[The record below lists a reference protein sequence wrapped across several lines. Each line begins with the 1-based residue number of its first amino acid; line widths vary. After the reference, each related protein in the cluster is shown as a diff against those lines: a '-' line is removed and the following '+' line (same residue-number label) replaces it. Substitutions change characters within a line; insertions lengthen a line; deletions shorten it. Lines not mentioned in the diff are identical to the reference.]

1 MKQLTK
7 QKKII
12 LITAIIAVIFVVLA
26 STLGWYFGVY
36 SNPYFGT
43 VKKFE
48 TAKNFNETL
57 TEKQAKRDLNYVIKR
72 LRERHPAWLEDDND
86 TAEKVEAIYNE
97 EYNKIKGQQ
106 TVLSVWQATSRI
118 CSVIVDAHTA
128 IRYYGGD
135 KFINDLTDVNTYGY
149 PVTINGIKTSALF
162 EKSKSLYSYETENYL
177 NRRIYASY
185 LYSESNLNLLGFDT
199 SNGVDFVYEN
209 GKTVHYQFVPI
220 EEVKGAGSQ
229 STNSIWGY
237 HTIDKEKD
245 LAVFTIKQ
253 CEVNNEY
260 KAAVKAF
267 FDDVKAN
274 GISNIAVDLRGNGG
288 GNSGITDIFISYLN
302 VDEYKTWSGY
312 RRVGDKFLPINAET
326 IKVSKKADAFS
337 GKVYVMTDVITFSA
351 AMNFAMLIGDNNIGE
366 IVGEASGNLP
376 DCYIDCLVY
385 QLPESKL
392 AYQVSFKRNFRID
405 SSKKIGEPLNPDY
418 PCEPSQALDKIYEL
432 IG

>member
-7 QKKII
+7 QKNII
-12 LITAIIAVIFVVLA
+12 LILAIITVICVILA

-57 TEKQAKRDLNYVIKR
+57 TEKQAKRDLDYVIKR

-86 TAEKVEAIYNE
+86 TAEKAEAIYNE

-118 CSVIVDAHTA
+118 CSVIVDAHTNVHY
-128 IRYYGGD
+128 INTD
-135 KFINDLTDVNTYGY
+135 KFINDFTDVNTYGY
-149 PVTINGIKTSALF
+149 PVSINGIKTSALF

-177 NRRIYASY
+177 KKLVYSSY
-185 LYSESNLNLLGFDT
+185 LYAESTLNLLGIDT
-199 SNGVDFVYEN
+199 NNGVDFVYEN
-209 GKTVHYQFVPI
+209 GKTVHYQFVPS
-220 EEVKGAGSQ
+220 EEVKGAASKP
-229 STNSIWGY
+229 TNSIWGY
-237 HTIDKEKD
+237 HLIDKEKD

-274 GISNIAVDLRGNGG
+274 GINNIAVDLRGNGG
-288 GNSGITDIFISYLN
+288 GNSGIANIFISYLN

-312 RRVGDKFLPINAET
+312 RRVGNKFVPINAET
-326 IKVSKKADAFS
+326 IKVPKKADAFS
-337 GKVYVMTDVITFSA
+337 GKVYVMTDVSTFSA
-351 AMNFAMLIGDNNIGE
+351 AMDFAMLVGDNNIGE

-376 DCYIDCLVY
+376 DCYIDALLY

-392 AYQVSFKRNFRID
+392 AFQVSWKRNFRID

-418 PCEPSQALDKIYEL
+418 PCEPSQALNKIYEL

>member
-12 LITAIIAVIFVVLA
+12 LILAIITVICVILA
-26 STLGWYFGVY
+26 STLGWYFGVH

-57 TEKQAKRDLNYVIKR
+57 TEKQAKRDLDYVIKR

-86 TAEKVEAIYNE
+86 TAEKAEAIYNE

-118 CSVIVDAHTA
+118 CSQIVDAHTA
-128 IRYYGGD
+128 LRYYGGD
-135 KFINDLTDVNTYGY
+135 KYINDLTDIKTYGY
-149 PVTINGIKTSALF
+149 PVSINGIETDALF
-162 EKSKSLYSYETENYL
+162 ERSKSLYSYETENYL

-185 LYSESNLNLLGFDT
+185 LYSEANLKLLGIDT
-199 SNGVDFVYEN
+199 TNGVDFVYEN
-209 GKTVHYQFVPI
+209 GKAVHYQFVPS
-220 EEVKGAGSQ
+220 EEVKGAASKP
-229 STNSIWGY
+229 TNSIWGY
-237 HTIDKEKD
+237 HLIDKEKD

-274 GISNIAVDLRGNGG
+274 GINNIAVDLRGNGG
-288 GNSGITDIFISYLN
+288 GNSGIANIFISYLN

-312 RRVGDKFLPINAET
+312 RRVGNKFVPINAET
-326 IKVSKKADAFS
+326 IKVPKKADAFS

-351 AMNFAMLIGDNNIGE
+351 AMNFAMLVGDNNIGK

-376 DCYIDCLVY
+376 DCYMDCLTY
-385 QLPESKL
+385 QLPSSKL
-392 AYQVSFKRNFRID
+392 VFTVSWKRNFRID
-405 SSKKIGEPLNPDY
+405 TSKKTGEPLNPDY
-418 PCEPSQALDKIYEL
+418 PCEPSQALNKIYEL